1 MGRENTFWMRF
12 DVPTEDDYIFDL
24 SYLQSDVGGGLVS
37 VMMRI
42 DGDKIFQVP
51 LGDVDGKPILR
62 RAFVDGPRPLRA
74 GPHSFGIRFSGL
86 LMTKPALLDS
96 VVVQPAV
103 ERRTF
108 ALPNGDLL
116 YLLHNVTSGEGRT
129 DRDHFESWPPI
140 DQLVVNGQ
148 GEPAELGRAEDRRRR
163 KEFVTIPPFGVALVR
178 VKPGSDLE

>member
-103 ERRTF
+103 ERRVF
-108 ALPNGDLL
+108 ALPNGERL
-116 YLLHNVTSGEGRT
+116 
-129 DRDHFESWPPI
+129 
-140 DQLVVNGQ
+140 
-148 GEPAELGRAEDRRRR
+148 
-163 KEFVTIPPFGVALVR
+163 
-178 VKPGSDLE
+178 